1 MMNSAAN
8 LSRSLRYEEL
18 ENRLLL
24 VADFGDAP
32 LPYPTLESQGGPQ
45 HVAIGPTLGSLRDTE
60 ANGSPASLLADGDD
74 STDESDE
81 DGVIFESLRV
91 GQLNS
96 SIAVTV
102 SNAPSGAYLDAWID
116 FDRDGSWSGAN
127 ETIAASVLV
136 VNGENEIQFDVP
148 SFAGPGE
155 TYARFRLSTVGG
167 LGPTGLADDG
177 EVEDYHVTILPPVS
191 SGGQFGL
198 PHFIASDINDQTL
211 NTGGTIGVSAADLD
225 DDGDMDIIASA
236 ALDGILFWYE
246 NQGSLGFEQHE
257 ISRDLPWVNEIVP
270 TDLDKDGDVDL
281 VTVAAR
287 DGYSLAWHENDG
299 EGGFQ
304 THVLVVG
311 DRGGASALDVVDID
325 VDGDLDIIVARDYV
339 VMSQGSAEVV
349 LYRNTGNQFAAEVL
363 AESSMG
369 GNTYDAV
376 DIDRDGDIDIV
387 EAVWGT
393 RSVNLLRQQD
403 GIFTRE
409 SLATTEGY
417 GNSAVAAQFDDED
430 GLDILASSWS
440 DGKIRW
446 LENNGSSF
454 ANHELY
460 ANSREAAAL
469 WAADMNGDGNMDAL
483 TGWQNGVRWINVLDN
498 QGYSDLNLV
507 TSIERASDFFP
518 ADMDG
523 DGDLDVVVAS
533 GENDDIAWYEN
544 TDYRIS
550 QEGGDLTPTIG
561 EDGTDSNYGYIN
573 YLRHGALANELTI
586 TLSLGGVAVH
596 GVDYI
601 LQGVENVTATTAQL
615 TFAAGSSFA
624 SLLVQPLQDSDF
636 ELDEIVSIEV
646 LDGLNYQ
653 SSLKN
658 PQSVLIADDDPADFG
673 DAPYP
678 YPTTRDDD
686 GAKHGAAGLRLGSV
700 RDAELDGNSSVGAT
714 GDNTSG
720 AADEDGVTWGTIR
733 VGQLNT
739 EMTIEVEGVSG
750 TAFVD
755 AWVDFNG
762 DGNWGGVGEQILA
775 KTAVTNGL
783 NILTFDVPSSAFTGS
798 TYARVRLS
806 SVGSLS
812 YVGAALDGEVEDYE
826 ITILPPIQSAG
837 IFVPHSI
844 AGMDGESTSTRS
856 AQPAD
861 IDNDGDMDVISN
873 SGQGLVWH
881 ENNGDGSFAAR
892 TIANSEDGTQFVQVM
907 DFDRDGD
914 LDVLTI
920 SADPDP
926 QWLGNWIALHENLG
940 GGEFETKGLVR
951 LYSEKWMTA
960 VDFDLDGDTDFVLGE
975 RWFENIGNGFE
986 ERGHSPDSIMHQ
998 VIDVDGDG
1006 DMDLV
1011 TSNLWDD
1018 LYSNTNNGGFGWRE
1032 NNGYMRFTTHRI
1044 SASDATWVRAVDVD
1058 LDGDLDFIA
1067 TRRFD
1072 DRLSWYENDGEYNF
1086 TARLISS
1093 PQRSGGYHFTVAD
1106 IDGDNDPDIFGI
1118 GSEYQ
1123 EIWSYR
1129 NDGQGDFV
1137 EELVLPFA
1145 DQIYTLSSA
1154 DMDGDGDLDFISGQH
1169 SSYST
1174 WGDLTWYE
1182 NISSTID
1189 VSVSSDFISEE
1200 DSSSIDYEFQRRGSL
1215 ANDLTVNFSV
1225 SGSALFVDD
1234 YEQSG
1239 AQSFDA
1245 NSGTVYFPVGVDVAR
1260 VTMRPLSDSLLESNE
1275 TISLRIEPGVD
1286 YAIGQPD
1293 EAIARIID
1301 NEPGDFGD
1309 APASYGT
1316 LLLDDGARHLP
1327 VGPTLGYERDL
1338 EPDGFPSTLADGDD
1352 LSTDDEDGVTFSQLK
1367 VGQLHAVATVHVSNR
1382 NENTRLDAWI
1392 DFDGDGTWSGSSER
1406 IANSV
1411 LLTDDESV
1419 IEFDIPAQ
1427 AISGQTYAR
1436 FRLSTGGVSSAKG
1449 AAFDGEVEDYAIVI
1463 EPPEQTTAE
1472 FGPGELFGEG
1482 DTFGLGGSLSS
1493 IDTADFDGDGDL
1505 DVVATG
1511 AGRDE
1516 VFLYEN
1522 MGCDKFSRHIIDDNI
1537 WRPQQ
1542 VASTD
1547 IDQDGDVDIVATS
1560 RGTLILYINE
1570 GDGIFV
1576 KETTNE
1582 YIPEFDISVVEP
1594 VDLDTDGDI
1603 DLLVGTNPS
1612 IYGGL
1617 AWYENKGEG
1626 NFDIHEIAAGSVNG
1640 ITAADYDQDGDID
1653 IATSASGFQGELQ
1666 WYRNDGNQRFETLVF
1681 NVNTA
1686 DFYSVH
1692 SADLDGD
1699 GNVDIAYAGRGKL
1712 GWYRNDGSGM
1722 FSHQVV
1728 RDRTS
1733 TRFWSVQA
1741 SDIDGDGDKDLLVS
1755 VPSSTSIQSY
1765 ENQGNGTFIR
1775 NSIGVTAGILST
1787 VSGDFD
1793 SDGDLDL
1800 LSVRQRTGPL
1810 HIYENL
1816 NVEPSG
1822 DFDRDGD
1829 VDGSD
1834 FLTWQRG
1841 FATHSAT
1848 FSLDDFDRDGD
1859 IDGSDFLTWQRGFG
1873 THTATMSEG
1882 DANADQCVNGH
1893 DLTIWSSQFGKSGSP
1908 VSLGAIES
1916 ASNNSSEDEVPETG
1930 IQSVVVR
1937 SDTTAVESRSLLI
1950 QTSVANAQATS
1961 SRLAEWV
1968 YVAESTTP
1976 AGSSFDKVEFG
1987 VLEHHSISLNAND
2000 TSRISS
2006 KPHQQLAK
2014 EEHIK
2019 TSPPDSTETVKAWLT
2034 DELLEKV
2041 FG

>member
-1 MMNSAAN
+1 MKKRRRKNEYSQDKAKPFWSGLNHWFGRVPAVDPNVN
-8 LSRSLRYEEL
+8 LIRSLRYEEL
-18 ENRLLL
+18 EDRLLL
-24 VADFGDAP
+24 AADFGDAP
-32 LPYPTLESQGGPQ
+32 SPYPTLESQNGPQ
-45 HVAIGPTLGSLRDTE
+45 HEATGPTLGFLRDVE
-60 ANGSPASLLADGDD
+60 SNGLPTSLLADGDN

-81 DGVIFESLRV
+81 DGVIFEPLRV
-91 GQLNS
+91 GKLDS
-96 SIAVTV
+96 TIVVTV

-116 FDRDGSWSGAN
+116 FDRDGSWTGAN
-127 ETIAASVLV
+127 ETIAASVPVLD
-136 VNGENEIQFDVP
+136 GENEIQFDVP
-148 SFAGPGE
+148 SIAAPGE
-155 TYARFRLSTVGG
+155 TYARFRLSSIGG
-167 LGPTGLADDG
+167 LGPAGSAEDG
-177 EVEDYHVTILPPVS
+177 EVEDYHVTLLPPVS

-198 PHFIASDINDQTL
+198 PHIIASDVNERSV
-211 NTGGTIGVSAADLD
+211 NTAGTIGVSAADLD

-236 ALDGILFWYE
+236 ALDGILFWHE
-246 NQGSLGFEQHE
+246 NQGPLGFEQHE
-257 ISRDLPWVNEIVP
+257 ITRDLPWVNEIVP
-270 TDLDKDGDVDL
+270 TDLDRDGDVDL
-281 VTVAAR
+281 VTVASR

-299 EGGFQ
+299 EGSFH
-304 THVLVVG
+304 THILVAS
-311 DRGGASALDVVDID
+311 DRGGAGALDVVDID
-325 VDGDLDIIVARDYV
+325 VDGDLDIIVARNYV
-339 VMSQGSAEVV
+339 VMSRGHGEVL
-349 LYRNTGNQFAAEVL
+349 LYRNTDNEFTAEVL
-363 AESSMG
+363 ATDNWG
-369 GNTYDAV
+369 GHTFDAA

-387 EAVWGT
+387 ETIWGT
-393 RSVNLLRQQD
+393 RGVNLLRQHD

-409 SLATTEGY
+409 SLGTTEGY
-417 GNSAVAAQFDDED
+417 GNFAVAAQLDDED
-430 GLDILASSWS
+430 GLDVLVTSWS
-440 DGKIRW
+440 DGKLHW
-446 LENNGSSF
+446 LENNDSF
-454 ANHELY
+454 FAKRDIRDYSNW
-460 ANSREAAAL
+460 SVAL
-469 WAADMNGDGNMDAL
+469 WSADMNGDGQLDAIF
-483 TGWQNGVRWINVLDN
+483 GEQQKVSWA
-498 QGYSDLNLV
+498 NLV
-507 TSIERASDFFP
+507 IGQGFSETRLVAGGIGESDFFP
-518 ADMDG
+518 VDMDG
-523 DGDLDVVVAS
+523 DGDLDMVVAS
-533 GENDDIAWYEN
+533 SDNDGIAWYEN
-544 TDYRIS
+544 SDYRIS
-550 QEGGDLTPTIG
+550 RNGSDWTRTIG
-561 EDGTDSNYGYIN
+561 EDGTDSNHGYIS
-573 YLRHGALANELTI
+573 YRRHGALEDELTI
-586 TLSLGGVAVH
+586 TLSLGGEAVY
-596 GVDYI
+596 GVDYT

-615 TFAAGSSFA
+615 TFPADSSYA
-624 SLLVQPLQDSDF
+624 SLLVQPVQDSEF
-636 ELDEIVSIEV
+636 ELDELVSVEV
-646 LDGLNYQ
+646 LDGLNYR
-653 SSLKN
+653 SSIEN
-658 PQSVLIADDDPADFG
+658 PQSVLIADDDSADFG

-678 YPTTRDDD
+678 YPTTRDDN
-686 GAKHGAAGLRLGSV
+686 GAKHGAAGLSLGSV
-700 RDAELDGNSSVGAT
+700 RDAELDGNASAGAT

-733 VGQLNT
+733 VGQLNAK
-739 EMTIEVEGVSG
+739 MSIEVEGVSG

-755 AWVDFNG
+755 AWVDFNA
-762 DGNWGGVGEQILA
+762 DGNWGGLGEQILA
-775 KTAVTNGL
+775 KAPVTSGL
-783 NILTFDVPSSAFTGS
+783 NVLTFDVPSNAFTGS

-826 ITILPPIQSAG
+826 ITILPAIQSAG
-837 IFVPHSI
+837 VFVPHSI

-873 SGQGLVWH
+873 SGQGLIWH
-881 ENNGDGSFAAR
+881 ENTGDGSFAAR

-975 RWFENIGNGFE
+975 RWFENLGDGFE
-986 ERGHSPDSIMHQ
+986 ERGQSPDSNMHQ

-1018 LYSNTNNGGFGWRE
+1018 YYSNTDDGGFGWRE
-1032 NNGYMRFTTHRI
+1032 NNGNMRFTTHRV
-1044 SASDATWVRAVDVD
+1044 SSSEATWVRAADVD

-1072 DRLSWYENDGEYNF
+1072 DRLSWYENDGQYNF
-1086 TARLISS
+1086 TARLISA
-1093 PQRSGGYHFTVAD
+1093 PQRFGGYHFTVAD
-1106 IDGDNDPDIFGI
+1106 FDGDNDPDIIAI

-1129 NDGQGDFV
+1129 NNGAGKFI
-1137 EELVLPFA
+1137 EERVLPFV
-1145 DQIYTLSSA
+1145 DQIYMLSSA

-1169 SSYST
+1169 SNNT
-1174 WGDLTWYE
+1174 MRGNLAWYE
-1182 NISSTID
+1182 NVSSTIE
-1189 VSVSSDFISEE
+1189 VSVSSDFIGEE
-1200 DSSSIDYEFQRRGSL
+1200 DASSIDYKFKRQGSL
-1215 ANDLTVNFSV
+1215 TNDLTVNFSV

-1245 NSGTVYFPVGVDVAR
+1245 NSGTVYFPVGVYVAR
-1260 VTMRPLSDSLLESNE
+1260 VTMRPLGDSLLESNE
-1275 TISLRIEPGVD
+1275 TITLRIEPGDD
-1286 YAIGQPD
+1286 YAIGQQD

-1327 VGPTLGYERDL
+1327 VGPTLGQERDL
-1338 EPDGFPSTLADGDD
+1338 EPNGFPTTLANGDD
-1352 LSTDDEDGVTFSQLK
+1352 LSTDDEEGVTFSQLR
-1367 VGQLHAVATVHVSNR
+1367 VGQLQGVATIHVSNR
-1382 NENTRLDAWI
+1382 NENTQLDAWM
-1392 DFDGDGTWSGSSER
+1392 DFDGDGVWGGHLER
-1406 IANSV
+1406 IANGV
-1411 LLTDDESV
+1411 LLLEDESV
-1419 IEFDIPAQ
+1419 IEFDIPAN

-1449 AAFDGEVEDYAIVI
+1449 AALDGEVEDYAVVI
-1463 EPPEQTTAE
+1463 EPPEQTSAE
-1472 FGPGELFGEG
+1472 FGPDELFGDG
-1482 DTFGLGGSLSS
+1482 GAFGFGGSLSS

-1522 MGCDKFSRHIIDDNI
+1522 MGCDRFSRHTVDDNI
-1537 WRPQQ
+1537 WRPRQ
-1542 VASTD
+1542 VVSTD

-1560 RGTLILYINE
+1560 RGSLILYINE
-1570 GDGIFV
+1570 GDGLFT

-1582 YIPEFDISVVEP
+1582 YIPDFDIAVVEP
-1594 VDLDTDGDI
+1594 VDLDADGDI

-1617 AWYENKGEG
+1617 AWYENRGQG
-1626 NFDIHEIAAGSVNG
+1626 NFYIHEIAADSVNG
-1640 ITAADYDQDGDID
+1640 ITATDFDQDGDID
-1653 IATSASGFQGELQ
+1653 IATSSSGFQGELQ
-1666 WYRNDGNQRFETLVF
+1666 WFRNDGNQRFETALF

-1699 GNVDIAYAGRGKL
+1699 GNVDIAYTGRGKL
-1712 GWYRNDGSGM
+1712 GWYRNEGSGM
-1722 FSHQVV
+1722 FSHQVI

-1775 NSIGVTAGILST
+1775 KSIGVTSGILST

-1800 LSVRQRTGPL
+1800 LSVRQRTEPL

-1829 VDGSD
+1829 VDGFD
-1834 FLTWQRG
+1834 FLG
-1841 FATHSAT
+1841 
-1848 FSLDDFDRDGD
+1848 
-1859 IDGSDFLTWQRGFG
+1859 WQRGFG
-1873 THTATMSEG
+1873 SHSATLEEG

-1893 DLTIWSSQFGKSGSP
+1893 DLSFWSSQYG
-1908 VSLGAIES
+1908 ES
-1916 ASNNSSEDEVPETG
+1916 ASSASLSVIESDLIGSIQTEAPKPGMLNEVV
-1930 IQSVVVR
+1930 QST
-1937 SDTTAVESRSLLI
+1937 STSTADSISVLI
-1950 QTSVANAQATS
+1950 QIPATNAHLTP
-1961 SRLAEWV
+1961 SRLADFG
-1968 YVAESTTP
+1968 YVVDSIHYAR
-1976 AGSSFDKVEFG
+1976 SSFDNSELSH
-1987 VLEHHSISLNAND
+1987 LEHYLISPDKTDL
-2000 TSRISS
+2000 SS
-2006 KPHQQLAK
+2006 QPHQKPARD
-2014 EEHIK
+2014 ENVG
-2019 TSPPDSTETVKAWLT
+2019 SFYPDPAESFEPWLS